1 METGEVPEQWKE
13 ANVTAIFMKKGSQC
27 EPGNY
32 RPVSLT
38 SQIGK
43 IFERL
48 IRDKIV
54 KIFGRELR
62 DSQHGFRARRSCLTN
77 LLEFFDTVR
86 DYVDQGVSVD
96 KVSYLKL
103 VIKS

>member
-1 METGEVPEQWKE
+1 METGEVPEQWRE
-13 ANVTAIFMKKGSQC
+13 ANVTAIFKKKGSRS

-48 IRDKIV
+48 IRDRIGK
-54 KIFGRELR
+54 F
-62 DSQHGFRARRSCLTN
+62 
-77 LLEFFDTVR
+77 
-86 DYVDQGVSVD
+86 
-96 KVSYLKL
+96 
-103 VIKS
+103 

>member
-1 METGEVPEQWKE
+1 METGEVPEQWRE
-13 ANVTAIFMKKGSQC
+13 ANVTTIFKKKGRLGSRC

-48 IRDKIV
+48 ITDRIV
-54 KIFGRELR
+54 KFLEENKKLR
-62 DSQHGFRARRSCLTN
+62 DSQHGFRARRSCLPN
-77 LLEFFDTVR
+77 LLEFFDTVG
-86 DYVDQGVSVD
+86 DYVDQDVPVD
-96 KVSYLKL
+96 TLY
-103 VIKS
+103 

>member
-1 METGEVPEQWKE
+1 MPPRGYGPGPLPLMMLFRKSMETGEVPEQWRE
-13 ANVTAIFMKKGSQC
+13 GNVTAIFKKKGSRC

-48 IRDKIV
+48 IRDRVV
-54 KIFGRELR
+54 KFLEENNKLR

-77 LLEFFDTVR
+77 LLEFFDM
-86 DYVDQGVSVD
+86 G
-96 KVSYLKL
+96 
-103 VIKS
+103 